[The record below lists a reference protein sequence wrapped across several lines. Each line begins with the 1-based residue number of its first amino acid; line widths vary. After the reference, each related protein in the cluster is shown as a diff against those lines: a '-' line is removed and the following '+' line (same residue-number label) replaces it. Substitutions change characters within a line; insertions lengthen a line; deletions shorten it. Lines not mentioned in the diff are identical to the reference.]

1 MATLDPPKINAQEKA
16 YVLAALYALP
26 QILTQEVSA
35 PNSAK
40 TSTIEAFLSTL
51 PTLLQQWMCKQRGQL
66 WGDAGCSSN
75 DLRRAVAHLGGQRM
89 LSQSLLQGMRLK
101 ELLLQ
106 QLNSPRRWIDF
117 HLAPRTPND
126 LLLLPT
132 PSPFRPFSSCLCDQ
146 FDFSDCWSSY
156 APDTSTLLNKVPEFP
171 PKLLCSSSLR
181 RVDKARGSP
190 PGRQVPQNAA
200 LGFTASSFPHAV
212 QESIQVPLEQGPVSA
227 PRQQEAGILASKQR

>member
-1 MATLDPPKINAQEKA
+1 MVNLIDSMATLDPPKINAQEKA

-40 TSTIEAFLSTL
+40 TSAIEAFLSTL

-75 DLRRAVAHLGGQRM
+75 DLCRAVAHLGGQRM
-89 LSQSLLQGMRLK
+89 LSQSLLHGMRLK

-106 QLNSPRRWIDF
+106 QLNAPRRWIDF
-117 HLAPRTPND
+117 HLAPRTATD

-132 PSPFRPFSSCLCDQ
+132 PSPFSSCLCDQ

-156 APDTSTLLNKVPEFP
+156 APDTSTALDKVPELARQSFSAAAP
-171 PKLLCSSSLR
+171 FAVWIRPGGRPRGGKCLKMLLSVSQHLP
-181 RVDKARGSP
+181 SP
-190 PGRQVPQNAA
+190 MQSKNPSRSRWNKGR
-200 LGFTASSFPHAV
+200 
-212 QESIQVPLEQGPVSA
+212 
-227 PRQQEAGILASKQR
+227 